1 MPDLENWISLVALII
16 GPAAIVVFSFR
27 AIRRG
32 EARALEARRTS
43 YRTERTTGATHTEAL
58 QRSGA
63 AEEEVFDLN
72 K

>member
-1 MPDLENWISLVALII
+1 MPDLENWIALVALII